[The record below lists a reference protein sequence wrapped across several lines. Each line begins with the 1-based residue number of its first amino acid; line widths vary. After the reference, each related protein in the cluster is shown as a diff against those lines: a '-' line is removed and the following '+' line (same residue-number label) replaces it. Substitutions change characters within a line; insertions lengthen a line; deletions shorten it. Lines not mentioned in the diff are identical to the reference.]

1 MLPTNDKSLLC
12 ILNSKIVWLFL
23 TSICVVR
30 NGGYIEVKPQYFE
43 QIPIPTATPEQQQTL
58 AALADQMLAAHTQ
71 LASAKSDA
79 DKKTLQQRIAIL
91 NAQINAQVYALYG
104 LSSEEI
110 AVVEGA

>member
-1 MLPTNDKSLLC
+1 MATSMSLMRHDYVKN
-12 ILNSKIVWLFL
+12 ISAGAIKETG
-23 TSICVVR
+23 TSLR
-30 NGGYIEVKPQYFE
+30 GGYFRFKTKYLENFPL
-43 QIPIPTATPEQQQTL
+43 PTATPEQQQTL

-91 NAQINAQVYALYG
+91 DLQINAQVYALYG

>member
-1 MLPTNDKSLLC
+1 
-12 ILNSKIVWLFL
+12 
-23 TSICVVR
+23 
-30 NGGYIEVKPQYFE
+30 
-43 QIPIPTATPEQQQTL
+43 
-58 AALADQMLAAHTQ
+58 MLAAHTQ